1 MSATPSLAA
10 WPDPLA
16 VPLFNKGRARYYK
29 TPEGEF
35 PSVTTALK
43 VLGLGQEGLIAWSA
57 REERKACLAAA
68 ADVFAEDEHDGSP
81 ADFLARVENRIGV
94 ARQHQR
100 QIAKAADIGTAI
112 HQAINS
118 YLRKQLGLPVPLFQG
133 ELEDAALV
141 GFMSFEDWW
150 KASGYTAIRT
160 EQPVWSKEL
169 RAAGT
174 ADLIVSCPKR
184 GLGLVDFKSSKGVY
198 ESMHVQVA
206 AYADMARRWSDINW
220 CEIVRFPKS
229 LDDPQFEVVPLGKL
243 YGGKTASEPQLL
255 DAFKACVTLWETFSA

>member
-1 MSATPSLAA
+1 MTLVPTQRE
-10 WPDPLA
+10 WPEPAA
-16 VPLFNKGRARYYK
+16 VPLFNKGRARYYR
-29 TPEGEF
+29 TPDGEF

-68 ADVFAEDEHDGSP
+68 ADVFAEDQHDGSP
-81 ADFLARVENRIGV
+81 ADFLARVEDRIGV

-100 QIAKAADIGTAI
+100 QIAKAADIGSAI
-112 HQAINS
+112 HQAINT
-118 YLRKQLGLPVPLFQG
+118 YLRKLLSLSTPLFQD

-150 KASGYTAIRT
+150 KASGYTAVRT
-160 EQPVWSKEL
+160 EQPVWSKAL

-184 GLGLVDFKSSKGVY
+184 GPGLVDFKSSKGVY

-206 AYADMARRWSDINW
+206 AYADMARQWSEINW

-243 YGGKTASEPQLL
+243 YGGRTASEAQLL
-255 DAFKACVTLWETFSA
+255 DAFRACITLWETFSS